1 MDFVHS
7 TTDYNG
13 AHMIS
18 ITVSNTT
25 LILGAHTIFR
35 DLSWEIQHD
44 QKIGLIGPNGAG
56 KSSLFKLITGEH
68 APEKG
73 GTVIRAKG
81 VTVGYLPQ
89 HPEFDPQRTA
99 LSLALEGN
107 PRVAEVNEELKR
119 IEKKLGEPDV
129 YGDAKKLE
137 RMLDTQHKLL
147 EEFKSQGGLN
157 YESRVREL
165 LRGLGLPE
173 SNFEKP
179 VRVLSGG
186 QKKLI
191 GLARL
196 LLLRPSVLLLDEPD
210 NHLDMSGKEFL
221 EKLINDYPGAVVIIS
236 HDRYILDA
244 VATHIAEI
252 EDGKITT
259 FTGNYTEFIVDKE
272 ERLARQEELYQI
284 QQREIGRLTMALKR
298 YKQWVVFND
307 KFATRIHNME
317 ARIERIKKI
326 DRPVLERRKMDLTLN
341 GWRGSNQVLE
351 FSNFSKSFPHRA
363 STTPAAP
370 LSARIILHNINFL
383 IRHGERVGLIGAN
396 GAGKSVLLRLILG
409 KEQPTSG
416 EIKIG
421 PSVKVGYYAQEH
433 ETLDFD
439 KTVIDTVR
447 LAGNMSE
454 GRAVSLLTR
463 YLFTYQQATQRI
475 GSLSGGERSRLQLAL
490 LVLLGANFLLLDEP
504 TNNLD
509 IASAE
514 VLENALEEFNG
525 TVLVISH
532 DRYFLD
538 RTVNRIFE
546 LKDARITE
554 YIGGYSDY
562 VAQTEVNALRVK
574 QAEA

>member
-1 MDFVHS
+1 
-7 TTDYNG
+7 
-13 AHMIS
+13 MIS
-18 ITVSNTT
+18 ITVSNATI
-25 LILGAHTIFR
+25 ILGSRAVFR
-35 DLSWEIQHD
+35 DLNWEIQHD

-56 KSSLFKLITGEH
+56 KSSLLKMIVGEH
-68 APEKG
+68 EPEKG
-73 GTVIRAKG
+73 GAVIRAKG

-89 HPEFDPQRTA
+89 HPEFDPERTA
-99 LSLALEGN
+99 IALTLEGN
-107 PRVAEVNEELKR
+107 ARVAEIDTQLQRVES
-119 IEKKLGEPDV
+119 KLGEPDI
-129 YGDAKKLE
+129 YNNPKALE
-137 RMLDTQHKLL
+137 RTLDAQHKLL
-147 EEFKSQGGLN
+147 EEFKSLGGLN
-157 YESRVREL
+157 YESRVREM

-173 SNFEKP
+173 SDFEKP
-179 VRVLSGG
+179 VGVLSGG

-196 LLLRPSVLLLDEPD
+196 LLANPTVLLLDEPD
-210 NHLDMSGKEFL
+210 NHLDMPGKAFL
-221 EKLINDYPGAVVIIS
+221 EKLIIEYPGAVVLIS

-259 FTGNYTEFIVDKE
+259 FIGNYTEFIIDKE

-284 QQREIGRLTMALKR
+284 QQREIGRLEMALKR
-298 YKQWVVFND
+298 YKTWVIFND
-307 KFATRIHNME
+307 KFATRVHAME
-317 ARIERIKKI
+317 ARIARIEEI
-326 DRPVLERRKMDLTLN
+326 DKPVLDRKKMDLALN

-351 FSNFSKSFPHRA
+351 FVEVSKSFSHRDV
-363 STTPAAP
+363 
-370 LSARIILHNINFL
+370 LDDINIL

-396 GAGKSVLLRLILG
+396 GAGKSVFLRLVLG
-409 KEQPTSG
+409 KEEPTLG

-433 ETLDFD
+433 ETLDFNQ
-439 KTVIDTVR
+439 TVIDTVR
-447 LAGNMSE
+447 LFGNMSE
-454 GRAVSLLTR
+454 GRAVSFLTR
-463 YLFTYQQATQRI
+463 YLFNYQQSTQRV

-490 LVLLGANFLLLDEP
+490 LVLSGANFLLLDEP

-514 VLENALEEFNG
+514 VLENALHDFNG

-538 RTVNRIFE
+538 QTVNRIFE
-546 LKDARITE
+546 LKDAKITE

-562 VAQTEVNALRVK
+562 AAKAGVNLFGAK
-574 QAEA
+574 QAKA

>member
-1 MDFVHS
+1 
-7 TTDYNG
+7 
-13 AHMIS
+13 MIS
-18 ITVSNTT
+18 ITVSNAT
-25 LILGAHTIFR
+25 LILGSRAIFR
-35 DLSWEIQHD
+35 DLNWEIQHD

-56 KSSLFKLITGEH
+56 KSSLFKLIIGEH

-89 HPEFDPQRTA
+89 HPEFDPERIA
-99 LSLALEGN
+99 FPLALEGN
-107 PRVAEVNEELKR
+107 PRAAEVEAELQR
-119 IEKKLGEPDV
+119 IESKLSDPDV
-129 YGDAKKLE
+129 YNNAKALE
-137 RMLDTQHKLL
+137 RTLDAQHKLI
-147 EEFKSQGGLN
+147 EEFESLGGSN

-173 SNFEKP
+173 ADFEKP
-179 VRVLSGG
+179 VRALSGG

-196 LLLRPSVLLLDEPD
+196 LLAKPSVLLLDEPD
-210 NHLDMSGKEFL
+210 NHLDMPGKAYL
-221 EKLINDYPGAVVIIS
+221 ENLINDYPGGVVIIS

-259 FTGNYTEFIVDKE
+259 FAGNYTEYIVDKE
-272 ERLARQEELYQI
+272 ERLARQEELFQI
-284 QQREIGRLTMALKR
+284 QQREIGRLEMALKR
-298 YKQWVVFND
+298 YKQWVLIND
-307 KFATRIHNME
+307 KFASRMHAMEARI
-317 ARIERIKKI
+317 ARIERIDK
-326 DRPVLERRKMDLTLN
+326 PVLDRRKMDLELN

-351 FSNFSKSFPHRA
+351 FQEVTKSFSHRNVLQDL
-363 STTPAAP
+363 T
-370 LSARIILHNINFL
+370 LL

-409 KEQPTSG
+409 KEQPTDG

-433 ETLDFD
+433 ETLDFTQ
-439 KTVIDTVR
+439 TVIDTVR
-447 LAGNMSE
+447 LTGNMSE
-454 GRAVSLLTR
+454 GRAVSFLTR
-463 YLFTYQQATQRI
+463 YLFSYQQATQRV

-490 LVLLGANFLLLDEP
+490 LVLSGANFLLLDEP

-514 VLENALEEFNG
+514 VLENALNDFNG

-546 LKDARITE
+546 LKDSRITE

-562 VAQTEVNALRVK
+562 AAK
-574 QAEA
+574 AAKAEANLIGGKQVKA

>member
-1 MDFVHS
+1 
-7 TTDYNG
+7 
-13 AHMIS
+13 MIS
-18 ITVSNTT
+18 ITVSNVT
-25 LILGAHTIFR
+25 LILGSHVIFR
-35 DLSWEIQHD
+35 DLNWEVQHD

-56 KSSLFKLITGEH
+56 KSSLFKLMIGEH
-68 APEKG
+68 SPEKG
-73 GTVIRAKG
+73 GTIIKAKG
-81 VTVGYLPQ
+81 VTAGYLPQ
-89 HPEFDPQRTA
+89 HPEFEPEKTA
-99 LSLALEGN
+99 IALALEGN
-107 PRVAEVNEELKR
+107 PRLAVIENELQR
-119 IEKKLGEPDV
+119 IEGKLGDPAV
-129 YGDAKKLE
+129 YNNPKALE
-137 RMLDTQHKLL
+137 RVLDSQHKLL
-147 EEFKSQGGLN
+147 EEYEALGGMN
-157 YESRVREL
+157 YASRVREL

-173 SNFEKP
+173 SDFEKP
-179 VRVLSGG
+179 IQALSGG

-196 LLLRPSVLLLDEPD
+196 MLARPTVLLLDEPD
-210 NHLDMSGKEFL
+210 NHLDMPGKAYL
-221 EKLINDYPGAVVIIS
+221 EKLILEYPGAVVIIS
-236 HDRYILDA
+236 HDRYLLDA
-244 VATHIAEI
+244 CVTHIAEI
-252 EDGKITT
+252 EDGRIST
-259 FTGNYTEFIVDKE
+259 FMGNYTEYIIDKE

-284 QQREIGRLTMALKR
+284 QQREIGRLEMALKR

-317 ARIERIKKI
+317 ARIERIEKI
-326 DRPVLERRKMDLTLN
+326 DRPILERRKMDLALN

-351 FSNFSKSFPHRA
+351 MENVQKAFSHRQV
-363 STTPAAP
+363 
-370 LSARIILHNINFL
+370 LNDINVL

-409 KEQPTSG
+409 REQPTQG

-433 ETLDFD
+433 ETLDFNQ
-439 KTVIDTVR
+439 TLIDAVR
-447 LAGNMSE
+447 LGGNMSE
-454 GRAVSLLTR
+454 SNAVSFLIR

-490 LVLLGANFLLLDEP
+490 LVLSGANFLLLDEP

-514 VLENALEEFNG
+514 VLENALNDFNG

-538 RTVNRIFE
+538 RTVNRIFALE
-546 LKDARITE
+546 NATISE

-562 VAQTEVNALRVK
+562 TARVEV
-574 QAEA
+574 QANGQKIA

>member
-1 MDFVHS
+1 M
-7 TTDYNG
+7 
-13 AHMIS
+13 
-18 ITVSNTT
+18 
-25 LILGAHTIFR
+25 
-35 DLSWEIQHD
+35 
-44 QKIGLIGPNGAG
+44 
-56 KSSLFKLITGEH
+56 
-68 APEKG
+68 
-73 GTVIRAKG
+73 
-81 VTVGYLPQ
+81 
-89 HPEFDPQRTA
+89 
-99 LSLALEGN
+99 
-107 PRVAEVNEELKR
+107 
-119 IEKKLGEPDV
+119 
-129 YGDAKKLE
+129 
-137 RMLDTQHKLL
+137 
-147 EEFKSQGGLN
+147 N
-157 YESRVREL
+157 YASRVRGH

-173 SNFEKP
+173 SDFEKP
-179 VRVLSGG
+179 IRALSGG

-196 LLLRPSVLLLDEPD
+196 MLARPSVLLLDEPD
-210 NHLDMSGKEFL
+210 NHLDMPGKAYL

-252 EDGKITT
+252 EDGRITT
-259 FTGNYTEFIVDKE
+259 FGGNYTEYIIDKE
-272 ERLARQEELYQI
+272 ERLARQEELYQV
-284 QQREIGRLTMALKR
+284 QQREINRLEMAVKR
-298 YKQWVVFND
+298 YRQWVILND

-317 ARIERIKKI
+317 ARIERIEKI
-326 DRPVLERRKMDLTLN
+326 ERPILERRKMDLTLN

-351 FSNFSKSFPHRA
+351 LEGVSKSFPH
-363 STTPAAP
+363 PALAP
-370 LSARIILHNINFL
+370 LPKGEGTPRYVLDHINFL

-409 KEQPTSG
+409 KEQPTEG

-421 PSVKVGYYAQEH
+421 PSVTVGYYAQEH

-439 KTVIDTVR
+439 QTLIDAVR

-454 GRAVSLLTR
+454 SNAVSFLIR

-490 LVLLGANFLLLDEP
+490 LVLSGANFLLLDEP

-514 VLENALEEFNG
+514 VLENALNDFNG

-538 RTVNRIFE
+538 RTVNRIFALE
-546 LKDARITE
+546 DGTLTE
-554 YIGGYSDY
+554 YTGGYSDY
-562 VAQTEVNALRVK
+562 AAKAGV
-574 QAEA
+574 QANGLKTT

>member
-1 MDFVHS
+1 
-7 TTDYNG
+7 
-13 AHMIS
+13 MIS
-18 ITVSNTT
+18 ITVSNAT
-25 LILGAHTIFR
+25 LILGAHAIFR
-35 DLSWEIQHD
+35 DLSWEVQHD

-73 GTVIRAKG
+73 GAVIRAKG

-89 HPEFDPQRTA
+89 DPAFDLDRTA
-99 LSLALEGN
+99 ISLTLEGN
-107 PRVAEVNEELKR
+107 PRVAEIDEELKR
-119 IEKKLGEPDV
+119 IEMRLGEPEV

-137 RMLDTQHKLL
+137 RTLDVQHKLL
-147 EEFKSQGGLN
+147 EEFESLGGLN

-173 SNFEKP
+173 SDFEKP
-179 VRVLSGG
+179 IRTLSGG

-191 GLARL
+191 GLAQL
-196 LLLRPSVLLLDEPD
+196 LLARPSVLLLDEPD
-210 NHLDMSGKEFL
+210 NHLDMPGKAFL
-221 EKLINDYPGAVVIIS
+221 EKLIIEYPGAVVIIS

-252 EDGKITT
+252 EDGRITT
-259 FTGNYTEFIVDKE
+259 FIGNYTEYIIDKE

-284 QQREIGRLTMALKR
+284 QQREIGRMEMALKR

-317 ARIERIKKI
+317 ARIERIEKI
-326 DRPVLERRKMDLTLN
+326 NRPVLERRKMDLALN

-351 FSNFSKSFPHRA
+351 FVDVSKSFLPHPPP
-363 STTPAAP
+363 SPAGRGGYVLA
-370 LSARIILHNINFL
+370 NINFM

-409 KEQPTSG
+409 REEPTLG

-433 ETLDFD
+433 DTLDFNQS
-439 KTVIDTVR
+439 VIDAVR

-463 YLFTYQQATQRI
+463 YLFTYQQGTQKI
-475 GSLSGGERSRLQLAL
+475 ASLSGGERSRLQLAL
-490 LVLLGANFLLLDEP
+490 LVLSGANFLLLDEP

-514 VLENALEEFNG
+514 VLENALDEFNG

-538 RTVNRIFE
+538 RTVNRIFALE
-546 LKDARITE
+546 NASITE

-562 VAQTEVNALRVK
+562 AASKRP
-574 QAEA
+574 

>member
-1 MDFVHS
+1 
-7 TTDYNG
+7 
-13 AHMIS
+13 MIS
-18 ITVSNTT
+18 ITISNAT
-25 LILGAHTIFR
+25 LILGAHAIFR
-35 DLSWEIQHD
+35 DLNWEIQHD
-44 QKIGLIGPNGAG
+44 QRIGLIGPNGAG
-56 KSSLFKLITGEH
+56 KSSLLKMIVGEH
-68 APEKG
+68 EPEKG

-89 HPEFDPQRTA
+89 HPEFEPNRTA
-99 LSLALEGN
+99 ISLALDGN
-107 PRVAEVNEELKR
+107 PRVAEVEAELHRVESKLADP
-119 IEKKLGEPDV
+119 EVYGDSKKLGR
-129 YGDAKKLE
+129 A
-137 RMLDTQHKLL
+137 LDEQHKLL
-147 EEFKSQGGLN
+147 EEFESLGGAN
-157 YESRVREL
+157 YESRVREM

-173 SNFEKP
+173 SDFEKP
-179 VRVLSGG
+179 IRALSGG

-196 LLLRPSVLLLDEPD
+196 MVAKPSVLLLDEPD
-210 NHLDMSGKEFL
+210 NHLDMPGKAFL
-221 EKLINDYPGAVVIIS
+221 EKLINDYDGAVVIIS

-244 VATHIAEI
+244 VASHIADI

-272 ERLARQEELYQI
+272 ERLARQEELFRV
-284 QQREIGRLTMALKR
+284 QQREIGRLEIAIKRFAMWAKVYDNEKMAIKARSMQKR
-298 YKQWVVFND
+298 LD
-307 KFATRIHNME
+307 KMDK
-317 ARIERIKKI
+317 IEK
-326 DRPVLERRKMDLTLN
+326 PVTERRKMDLELN

-351 FSNFSKSFPHRA
+351 FVEVGKSFLPQPPPSPRFDFA
-363 STTPAAP
+363 AQTSRAAP
-370 LSARIILHNINFL
+370 LSAENILNNLNFL

-409 KEQPTSG
+409 KENPTSG

-439 KTVIDTVR
+439 QSVLDAVR
-447 LAGNMSE
+447 LGGNMSE
-454 GRAVSLLTR
+454 GRAVSFLTR
-463 YLFTYQQATQRI
+463 YLFTYRQATQKV

-490 LVLLGANFLLLDEP
+490 LVLSGANFLLLDEP

-514 VLENALEEFNG
+514 VLENALNDFNG

-546 LKDARITE
+546 LKDSRIAE
-554 YIGGYSDY
+554 YTGGYSDY
-562 VAQTEVNALRVK
+562 TEAIERKKEKTL
-574 QAEA
+574 

>member
-1 MDFVHS
+1 
-7 TTDYNG
+7 
-13 AHMIS
+13 MIS
-18 ITVSNTT
+18 ITISNAT
-25 LILGAHTIFR
+25 LILGSHAIFR
-35 DLSWEIQHD
+35 DLNWEIQHD
-44 QKIGLIGPNGAG
+44 QRIGLIGANGAG
-56 KSSLFKLITGEH
+56 KSSLLKMIVGEH
-68 APEKG
+68 EPEKG

-89 HPEFDPQRTA
+89 HPEFDPERTA
-99 LSLALEGN
+99 ISLALEGN
-107 PRVAEVNEELKR
+107 PRVAEVEAELHR
-119 IEKKLGEPDV
+119 VESKLADPAV
-129 YGDAKKLE
+129 YGESKKLE
-137 RMLDTQHKLL
+137 RALDEQHKLL
-147 EEFKSQGGLN
+147 EEFESLGGAN
-157 YESRVREL
+157 YESRVREM

-173 SNFEKP
+173 SDFEKP
-179 VRVLSGG
+179 IRALSGG

-196 LLLRPSVLLLDEPD
+196 LLARPSVLLLDEPD
-210 NHLDMSGKEFL
+210 NHLDMPGKAFL
-221 EKLINDYPGAVVIIS
+221 EKLINDYDGAVVIIS

-244 VATHIAEI
+244 VASHIAEI

-272 ERLARQEELYQI
+272 ERLARQEELFRV
-284 QQREIGRLTMALKR
+284 QQREIGRLEIAIKRFAMWAKVYDNEKMAIKARSMQKR
-298 YKQWVVFND
+298 LD
-307 KFATRIHNME
+307 KMDK
-317 ARIERIKKI
+317 IEK
-326 DRPVLERRKMDLTLN
+326 PVTERRKMDLELN

-351 FSNFSKSFPHRA
+351 FVNVSKSFLPHPPPSPRFDFA
-363 STTPAAP
+363 AQTSRAAP
-370 LSARIILHNINFL
+370 LSAENILNDLNFL

-409 KEQPTSG
+409 KENPSSG

-439 KTVIDTVR
+439 QSVLDAVR
-447 LAGNMSE
+447 LGGNMSE
-454 GRAVSLLTR
+454 GRAVSFLTR
-463 YLFTYQQATQRI
+463 YLFTYRQATQKV

-490 LVLLGANFLLLDEP
+490 LVLSGANFLLLDEP

-514 VLENALEEFNG
+514 VLENALNDFNG

-546 LKDARITE
+546 LKESRITE
-554 YIGGYSDY
+554 FIGGYSDY
-562 VAQTEVNALRVK
+562 AAKRQ
-574 QAEA
+574 